1 MSHPFPVCCRVRSS
15 SRKSRFRFFVEYLV
29 TLTVGTTNSLRPSGR
44 RNAVDGRRF
53 EICEIQFQLFNS
65 PAFSENLQFRQQV
78 SKETIRIR
86 NRAKD
91 LGTSSRFYKECRVCR
106 SAAKSDN
113 TNLGCAHFV
122 FRSNGFYIG
131 SDSINGATAKGFV
144 LARMNGRASAEGCA
158 TPC

>member
-15 SRKSRFRFFVEYLV
+15 SRKSRFHFLTENLA
-29 TLTVGTTNSLRPSGR
+29 TLTAGTPSSLRPSGR
-44 RNAVDGRRF
+44 RNTVDGRRF

-86 NRAKD
+86 AKD

-106 SAAKSDN
+106 PAAKSDN
-113 TNLGCAHFV
+113 TNLGCAHFDY
-122 FRSNGFYIG
+122 RSIGFQIG
-131 SDSINGATAKGFV
+131 SESKNCTVAKGSV
-144 LARMNGRASAEGCA
+144 LARMNGRASAEGCV